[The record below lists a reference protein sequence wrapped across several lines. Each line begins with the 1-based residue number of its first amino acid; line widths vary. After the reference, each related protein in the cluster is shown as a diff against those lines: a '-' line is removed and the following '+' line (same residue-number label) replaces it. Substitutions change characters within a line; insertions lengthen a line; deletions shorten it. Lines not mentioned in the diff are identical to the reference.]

1 MKKLV
6 IVGASL
12 FGEVVAA
19 YFERFTRYEVVAFA
33 ADLELIDQTEF
44 AGRPV
49 ISLDRIAEAYPPEES
64 DAFVAIGYTK
74 MNAIRRSKC
83 EELQKRGYELA
94 SFVHPNVD
102 IWDSTE
108 VGRNCFIFEDNT
120 IQPYTRIGSGT
131 IMWSGNHMGHHSRI
145 GEYNFVSSHV
155 VISGSCLIG
164 DQCFF
169 GVNSTVFDG
178 LSLGDRSLVGA
189 GAIVSRDLPEESLVI
204 AKSTVVDARKTS
216 ELDF

>member
-1 MKKLV
+1 MRKLV
-6 IVGASL
+6 IVGTSL
-12 FGEVVAA
+12 FGEVAAA
-19 YFERFTRYEVVAFA
+19 YFSRFTPYEVVAFA
-33 ADLELIDQTEF
+33 ADAEFIDQTEF

-49 ISLDRIAEAYPPEES
+49 ISLDSIAEAHPPEES
-64 DAFVAIGYTK
+64 DAFVAIGYRK

-83 EELQKRGYELA
+83 EELEKWGYELT

-102 IWDSTE
+102 IWDSTQI
-108 VGRNCFIFEDNT
+108 GRNCFIFEDNT

-131 IMWSGNHMGHHSRI
+131 IMWSGNHIGHHSRI

-155 VISGSCLIG
+155 VISGSCVVG
-164 DQCFF
+164 DHCFF
-169 GVNSTVFDG
+169 GVNSTVFNG
-178 LSLGDRSLVGA
+178 LSLGNRSLVGA

-204 AKSTVVDARKTS
+204 AKSTTVNARRTS